1 MPAAKP
7 KNTLPINTPLNL
19 QINIDCPE
27 SYLLLF
33 NRGKD
38 YCGNIKNL
46 TFNDEDAIP
55 ALREIQQTRRS
66 LYSKNSMQWVQS
78 RLE

>member
-27 SYLLLF
+27 SYLLVF

-46 TFNDEDAIP
+46 TFNFF
-55 ALREIQQTRRS
+55 
-66 LYSKNSMQWVQS
+66 
-78 RLE
+78 